1 MMLLGGCS
9 WLVSCENCSMVDTKQ
24 TFTCFC
30 SHERF
35 LLPTEYQNVQLVPR
49 WCWGLMMTLG
59 MELTLAEKGVNEMAM
74 PSFDVRD
81 MFFPPSVTVAV
92 MSSSTWDF
100 CLFLVFLGLASLS
113 STTLFFTLLLVP
125 YFLTAGLT

>member
-1 MMLLGGCS
+1 
-9 WLVSCENCSMVDTKQ
+9 
-24 TFTCFC
+24 
-30 SHERF
+30 
-35 LLPTEYQNVQLVPR
+35 
-49 WCWGLMMTLG
+49 MTLG